1 MNEKTKL
8 YVFTK
13 TEVILIFI
21 FMLLIAPTFFLIGFR
36 LGIGYSYKEAGLSQ
50 YEKTSLELRSQK
62 EENVEEAAHELK
74 EEEIIN
80 KLPDESMKRLQQKL
94 ENLDRQEATPEKID
108 EKNNKAQDPE
118 RQYNSSAGT
127 PSGSSVKKTS
137 GEVRSS
143 EILSHKDESLE
154 GTAKNEDPFSNSIKD
169 DPALNSDK
177 YAGKYT
183 IQLGSYRKL
192 EDAEAFANGFKVRG
206 YNPIIST
213 TEISTGVWFRVSLET
228 FDSISDAKNYI
239 KQERELFTGS
249 DYYIVKFD

>member
-62 EENVEEAAHELK
+62 EENVEEAANELK

-80 KLPDESMKRLQQKL
+80 KLPDESMKRLQQKI
-94 ENLDRQEATPEKID
+94 ENLDRPEATPEKID
-108 EKNNKAQDPE
+108 EKNNSMQDPE
-118 RQYNSSAGT
+118 KQYNSASGAAKDRFAKNNIK
-127 PSGSSVKKTS
+127 PSGT
-137 GEVRSS
+137 
-143 EILSHKDESLE
+143 LSQKDEQTE
-154 GTAKNEDPFSNSIKD
+154 GIAKKDDPFNNSIKD

-192 EDAEAFANGFKVRG
+192 EDAEAFASGFKVRG

-228 FDSISDAKNYI
+228 FDTINDAKNYI

>member
-36 LGIGYSYKEAGLSQ
+36 LGIGYSYKEAGLGQ
-50 YEKTSLELRSQK
+50 YEKSSLELRSQK
-62 EENVEEAAHELK
+62 EENVEEAANELK

-80 KLPDESMKRLQQKL
+80 KLPDESMKRLQQKI
-94 ENLDRQEATPEKID
+94 ENLDRPEIVPEKTD
-108 EKNNKAQDPE
+108 DKNNKEQD
-118 RQYNSSAGT
+118 SSPGISKDKQAKKQ
-127 PSGSSVKKTS
+127 SGDVK
-137 GEVRSS
+137 SS
-143 EILSHKDESLE
+143 ELMSLRDERTE
-154 GTAKNEDPFSNSIKD
+154 AAAKNDDPFNSSIKD
-169 DPALNSDK
+169 DPAANSDK

-228 FDSISDAKNYI
+228 FDTINDAKNYI